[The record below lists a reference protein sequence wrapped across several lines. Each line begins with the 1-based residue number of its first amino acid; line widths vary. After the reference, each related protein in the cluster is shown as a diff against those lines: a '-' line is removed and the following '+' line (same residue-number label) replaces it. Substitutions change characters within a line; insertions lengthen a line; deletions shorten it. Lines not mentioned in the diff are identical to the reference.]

1 MTTVSRLLN
10 IALVGLDKGTY
21 IYYLF
26 VQWFYHARLLLFCLT
41 IIVLCCFAFS
51 PVAFSFD
58 IRRLPPN
65 KHPRSFSLSKRC
77 HNNTQVLH
85 PLIHKYQTNQSYK
98 QATDPNRIAV
108 LSPDMRRIRAKQQQI
123 AQQRSIEA
131 EEKRKQYQKEERER
145 KRVKSPE
152 EERWD
157 RLGGVGKKLGSVG
170 RWWRRWYYGN
180 AQFI

>member
-1 MTTVSRLLN
+1 MQFLSEVKSIIVFIL
-10 IALVGLDKGTY
+10 TY
-21 IYYLF
+21 LHRNA
-26 VQWFYHARLLLFCLT
+26 WT
-41 IIVLCCFAFS
+41 IIFILGGGYFCYDNF
-51 PVAFSFD
+51 
-58 IRRLPPN
+58 
-65 KHPRSFSLSKRC
+65 
-77 HNNTQVLH
+77 LH

-170 RWWRRWYYGN
+170 R
-180 AQFI
+180 